1 MDENGPDQVAEI
13 EIECPTLARLEASVY
28 RRRATSPV
36 WRAFVVAHSVAPR
49 RRRQTT
55 LPLPIA
61 LAR

>member
-1 MDENGPDQVAEI
+1 MDENGRDEI

-28 RRRATSPV
+28 RRASTTPV
-36 WRAFVVAHSVAPR
+36 WRAFVVAQTEVPR

-55 LPLPIA
+55 LPLPLA